1 MLSDTYLLS
10 NKSRDID
17 QTRGNGLIWSWFSP
31 KWHIYQRVREHNT
44 WEQTDVPSHAP
55 GPAGNGG
62 NVNKPAVRLTRI
74 LSAGLM
80 TSWSRRGERHDDFFF
95 FSTFISFPL
104 FLSVPLFGLP
114 PACRLALSVYLRHIL
129 FFLVFSPFFWSVSRR
144 GEEVHVRQR
153 SRRQAFVWEA
163 RERKCLSR
171 ASRPFA
177 PAHAPGLRRAENRRE
192 CCKLQISLFTSVPKP
207 FTLPFW
213 SFIFNRAHSLHPH
226 QAR

>member
-95 FSTFISFPL
+95 FFHFYFVSPLSLCPSLWAPACLPSRPLRLSTTHPVFFGFLSLFLVCFAKRRGGPRKTAFSETGVRVRSARTEMPQSCVTSFRASTRAGSSSRGKSPRMLQTTNFPL
-104 FLSVPLFGLP
+104 
-114 PACRLALSVYLRHIL
+114 H
-129 FFLVFSPFFWSVSRR
+129 
-144 GEEVHVRQR
+144 
-153 SRRQAFVWEA
+153 
-163 RERKCLSR
+163 KC
-171 ASRPFA
+171 
-177 PAHAPGLRRAENRRE
+177 
-192 CCKLQISLFTSVPKP
+192 T
-207 FTLPFW
+207 
-213 SFIFNRAHSLHPH
+213 
-226 QAR
+226 